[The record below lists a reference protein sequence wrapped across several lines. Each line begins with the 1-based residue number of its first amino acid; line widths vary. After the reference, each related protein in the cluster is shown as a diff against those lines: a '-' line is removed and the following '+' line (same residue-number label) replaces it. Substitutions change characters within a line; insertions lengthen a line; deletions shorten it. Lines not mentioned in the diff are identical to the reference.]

1 MCTGISNS
9 VKHIRIVVTFDTVT
23 TNVKLNVNVNF
34 ISQESWLLDFFVEF
48 CPVSSHG
55 TGMWKRLIRIILTG
69 NRIFIIW
76 LIFNFLKKKY
86 GLRSN
91 SIIIGNYAL
100 RRRKIYRRL
109 FSLKNNFCM
118 KAQKQ
123 TNVQTNK
130 QYFKY
135 NSSRK

>member
-1 MCTGISNS
+1 MIFVIQINIQFHPYS
-9 VKHIRIVVTFDTVT
+9 IQPTVLSIALIEK
-23 TNVKLNVNVNF
+23 NRQVSIKQRHV
-34 ISQESWLLDFFVEF
+34 